1 MLIDTHTHL
10 YAEEFDTD
18 RTSVINKAISNGI
31 KRFYLPNIDS
41 DSIKPMF
48 DLESEFPEH
57 CFPMMGL
64 HPCHVK
70 ENYVKELNLVE
81 EWLKKRSFIGI
92 GEIGLDLYW
101 DKSFLEEQKI
111 AFRTQ
116 IKWALDYNYGISIHC
131 RDAFDPLYE
140 ILTSFNKLPRAVFHC
155 FSGNLEQA
163 TKIIELGNFK
173 LGIGG
178 VLTFKNGGLDKIV
191 EQVELKHL
199 VLETDAPYLAPI
211 PFRGKRNE
219 PVYILEIAKK
229 MAALKEL
236 SIDEIAKVTSQNAES
251 IFKIG

>member
-10 YAEEFDTD
+10 YAEEFNPD
-18 RTSVINKAISNGI
+18 RTALVTKAIANGI
-31 KRFYLPNIDS
+31 KQFYLPNIDS
-41 DSIKPMF
+41 VSIQPMF
-48 DLESEFPEH
+48 DLESQFPEH

-64 HPCHVK
+64 HPCHVNA
-70 ENYVKELNLVE
+70 NYQNELKLVE
-81 EWLKKRSFIGI
+81 EWLKKRPFIGI
-92 GEIGLDLYW
+92 GEIGMDLYW
-101 DKSFLEEQKI
+101 DKTFLEEQKT

-116 IKWALDYNYGISIHC
+116 INWALNYNYGISIHC

-163 TKIIELGNFK
+163 NKILDLGNFK

-191 EQVELKHL
+191 EHVGLEHL
-199 VLETDAPYLAPI
+199 VLETDAPYLAPV

-219 PVYILEIAKK
+219 PGYILEIAKK
-229 MAALKEL
+229 LAALKEL
-236 SIDEIAKVTSQNAES
+236 SLDEVAKVTSQNAEF
-251 IFKIG
+251 IFKRG